1 MATSAGQAP
10 EVLRAQLEN
19 GSLAGNWALDPARS
33 TATLQ
38 SKSVWG
44 LVPVKGVFGS
54 IEGGG
59 TISPAGE
66 VTGRIAL
73 ATAALD
79 TKNKKRDIHL
89 RSGDF
94 FLTEKY
100 PAITFTLDKLEPAGD
115 GVTVSGT
122 LTVRETSRPISFPA
136 TVALAGDGEVVLDA
150 TVQVD
155 RSEFGLTWNQL
166 GMSSMKSTITIHAV
180 FTKN

>member
-1 MATSAGQAP
+1 MTTSAGQAA
-10 EVLRAQLEN
+10 ETLWAQLGN

-33 TATLQ
+33 TATLR

-44 LVPVKGVFGS
+44 LVTVKGVFGS

-59 TISPAGE
+59 TASPAGE

-73 ATAALD
+73 ATGSLD
-79 TKNKKRDIHL
+79 TKNKKRDDHL
-89 RSGDF
+89 RSDDF

-100 PAITFTLDKLEPAGD
+100 PAITFTLDNLVPASE

-136 TVALAGDGEVVLDA
+136 TVTLAGNGEVALDA
-150 TVQVD
+150 TVHVD
-155 RSEFGLTWNQL
+155 RSEFGVSFNQL
-166 GMSSMKSTITIHAV
+166 GMLSMKNTVTIHAV
-180 FTKN
+180 FTRN

>member
-1 MATSAGQAP
+1 MTTSAGQTP
-10 EVLRAQLEN
+10 EALRAQLEN

-33 TATLQ
+33 TAALR

-44 LVPVKGVFGS
+44 LLTVKGVFGS

-59 TISPAGE
+59 TVSPAGE

-73 ATAALD
+73 ATGSLD
-79 TKNKKRDIHL
+79 TKNKKRDDHL
-89 RSGDF
+89 RSDDF

-100 PAITFTLDKLEPAGD
+100 PAITFTLDNLVPASE

-136 TVALAGDGEVVLDA
+136 TVTLAGNGEVALDA
-150 TVQVD
+150 TVHVD
-155 RSEFGLTWNQL
+155 RSEFGVSFNQL
-166 GMSSMKSTITIHAV
+166 GMLSMKNTVTIHAV
-180 FTKN
+180 FTRN

>member
-10 EVLRAQLEN
+10 EALQAQLEN

-33 TATLQ
+33 TATLR
-38 SKSVWG
+38 SKSMWG
-44 LVPVKGVFGS
+44 LVTVKGVFGS

-59 TISPAGE
+59 TVSPAGE
-66 VTGRIAL
+66 VAGRIAL

-79 TKNKKRDIHL
+79 TKNKKRDTHL

-94 FLTEKY
+94 FLSEKY
-100 PAITFTLDKLEPAGD
+100 PAITFTLSKLVPAGE

-136 TVALAGDGEVVLDA
+136 TVTLAGDGEVALDA
-150 TVQVD
+150 TVHVD
-155 RSEFGLTWNQL
+155 RSEFGVSFNQL
-166 GMSSMKSTITIHAV
+166 GMISMKNTVTIHAI

>member
-1 MATSAGQAP
+1 MTTSAGQAP
-10 EVLRAQLEN
+10 EALRAQLEN

-33 TATLQ
+33 TAALR

-44 LVPVKGVFGS
+44 LIAVKGVFGS

-59 TISPAGE
+59 TVSPAGE

-73 ATAALD
+73 ATGSLD
-79 TKNKKRDIHL
+79 TKNSKRDDHL
-89 RSGDF
+89 RSDDF
-94 FLTEKY
+94 FLAEKY
-100 PAITFTLDKLEPAGD
+100 PAITFTLDKLVPASE

-155 RSEFGLTWNQL
+155 RSEFGLTWNQM
-166 GMSSMKSTITIHAV
+166 GMSSMKNTVTIHAV
-180 FTKN
+180 FTRN